1 MYAAEKVV
9 GVDQGGGGGV
19 GESGLNPANCQSH
32 FETFVILLFFKKVWR
47 EKKVWLQFRSS
58 RNELKTPSML
68 ISDENKTKTCQKM
81 FRWFFPKTK
90 FLKRIFSRLIFKRIF
105 FSKKAAFLRKK
116 SLFLFFLSKKNPKK
130 YWPAV
135 QKFRLKVN
143 LSFLCG
149 QQSFFYLLNNK
160 NPFSLFIYLSYTF
173 FIYLSHSLHN
183 SLSLALHISLSVTL

>member
-68 ISDENKTKTCQKM
+68 ISDEKNKN
-81 FRWFFPKTK
+81 
-90 FLKRIFSRLIFKRIF
+90 
-105 FSKKAAFLRKK
+105 
-116 SLFLFFLSKKNPKK
+116 LSKN
-130 YWPAV
+130 V
-135 QKFRLKVN
+135 QV
-143 LSFLCG
+143 G
-149 QQSFFYLLNNK
+149 FYEKQN
-160 NPFSLFIYLSYTF
+160 F
-173 FIYLSHSLHN
+173 
-183 SLSLALHISLSVTL
+183 